1 MSGRETYRCFTLERL
16 EEASQV
22 ASLSNFL
29 RNNFIEQVFRG
40 NRCWIDWKL
49 KMFRVDIFRRKRE
62 KSRIK
67 KAFIVILK

>member
-1 MSGRETYRCFTLERL
+1 MSGRETYRCFALERL

-40 NRCWIDWKL
+40 NRCWKL